1 VTPRLFRND
10 VAGAGATFKL
20 ASNVTGLVAFL
31 GQFAQHSVTNYGAQ
45 VGFNVALGPPVAEMP
60 LKAPRK

>member
-1 VTPRLFRND
+1 VT
-10 VAGAGATFKL
+10 A
-20 ASNVTGLVAFL
+20 LVAFV

-45 VGFNVALGPPVAEMP
+45 LGFNVALGPPVAEMP